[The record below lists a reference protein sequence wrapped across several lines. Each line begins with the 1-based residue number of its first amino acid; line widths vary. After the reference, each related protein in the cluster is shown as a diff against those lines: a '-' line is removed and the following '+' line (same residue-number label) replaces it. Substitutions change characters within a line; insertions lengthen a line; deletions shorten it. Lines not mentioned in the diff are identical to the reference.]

1 MLSSNLCSNLSDIM
15 PCCTNHYHISMSL
28 LTKFPDE
35 TSPHTTYTLF
45 PKEVTTGPFPELYS
59 WTDGSKL
66 SPPVV
71 DLLNKIPVSPVHT
84 TNTLSSNAEIPGTTA
99 LAEPILS
106 MGSKL
111 TPPSVDLAYNIS
123 EFPDELS
130 SHIT

>member
-28 LTKFPDE
+28 LTK
-35 TSPHTTYTLF
+35 
-45 PKEVTTGPFPELYS
+45 FPELYS

-130 SHIT
+130 SHITC